1 MTRAMPLWLLVGL
14 QGVVSAASLVVEIVA
29 GRMLA
34 PHVGMSLYTW
44 TAVIAVVLAGFSV
57 GHWWGGRLAG
67 KPAASALAWTG
78 GALLAAAVTTSG
90 AVFVLPAVAGPVL
103 PALPIPSG
111 PSRHSPHLRSSCP
124 PSSPGSLPRCWP
136 RSR

>member
-1 MTRAMPLWLLVGL
+1 MAGHDAGDALMASCGL

-57 GHWWGGRLAG
+57 GHWWGGRLANR
-67 KPAASALAWTG
+67 PA
-78 GALLAAAVTTSG
+78 
-90 AVFVLPAVAGPVL
+90 P
-103 PALPIPSG
+103 
-111 PSRHSPHLRSSCP
+111 RR
-124 PSSPGSLPRCWP
+124 SPGPGP
-136 RSR
+136 RSWRLR